1 MVTFVVYLIL
11 IYQVASFFF
20 FRKSKY
26 YYFQRYLYTFFLQS
40 VILIFFI
47 EGYSWESLF
56 LMHLQIWWAV
66 LLFVLFSLYVCQ
78 IPLSLL
84 KMFPD
89 IFTLE
94 WWEAFHR
101 YNIYNFLRVLS
112 TREES
117 SISNLNWLTNQ
128 KNHLL
133 YTFVR
138 TIKIIRVVV
147 KTAYFLLFLLLL
159 KNCWY
164 IEPELVWFQIDYFI
178 FIYWRFFILIPFIFL
193 FIHSIFFN
201 NIRINHYLLIL
212 NIKAEGRMLDKAYFD
227 PNFGFSL
234 SIENAEEYMR
244 YSYQVLFLITGAS
257 NKKSDDGTY
266 EVNLMETT
274 DVTRLVWDDSWWD
287 CNNYYYSRAKLNK
300 KYSKKYKNKWF

>member
-11 IYQVASFFF
+11 AYQVASFFF

-26 YYFQRYLYTFFLQS
+26 YYFQRYLYTFLLQS
-40 VILIFFI
+40 VVLIFFI

-66 LLFVLFSLYVCQ
+66 LLFVLFGIYVSQ

-101 YNIYNFLRVLS
+101 YNVYNFLRVLS
-112 TREES
+112 IREEP

-128 KNHLL
+128 RNHLL

-138 TIKIIRVVV
+138 TIKIIKIVI

-164 IEPELVWFQIDYFI
+164 IEPELIWFQIDYFI

-193 FIHSIFFN
+193 FIHSIFFD

-274 DVTRLVWDDSWWD
+274 EVTRLVWDDSWWD
-287 CNNYYYSRAKLNK
+287 CNNYYYSRVKLNK
-300 KYSKKYKNKWF
+300 KYNKKYKNKWF

>member
-11 IYQVASFFF
+11 AYQVASFFF

-26 YYFQRYLYTFFLQS
+26 YYFQRYLYTFLLQS
-40 VILIFFI
+40 VVLIFFI

-66 LLFVLFSLYVCQ
+66 LLFVLFGIYVSQ

-101 YNIYNFLRVLS
+101 FNVYNFLRVLS
-112 TREES
+112 IREEPA
-117 SISNLNWLTNQ
+117 ISNLNWLTNQ

-138 TIKIIRVVV
+138 TIKIIKIVI

-193 FIHSIFFN
+193 FIHSIFFD

-274 DVTRLVWDDSWWD
+274 EVTRLVWDDSWWD
-287 CNNYYYSRAKLNK
+287 CNNYYYSRVKLNK
-300 KYSKKYKNKWF
+300 KYNKKYKNKWF